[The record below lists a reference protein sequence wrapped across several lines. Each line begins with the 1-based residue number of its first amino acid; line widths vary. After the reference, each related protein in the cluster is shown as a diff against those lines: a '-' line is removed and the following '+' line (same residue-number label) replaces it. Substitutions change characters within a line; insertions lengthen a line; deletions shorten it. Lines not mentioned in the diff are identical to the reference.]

1 MQWFLNLGSKSVE
14 AVEGLKLG
22 PFLEWEQFDS
32 GGIFNL
38 LYTKNPKLVL

>member
-14 AVEGLKLG
+14 AVEGLKG
-22 PFLEWEQFDS
+22 QFLEWEAFDS

-38 LYTKNPKLVL
+38 LDTKNPKLVL